1 MSFYGWVVILFFYI
15 PDANPLS
22 NMICKDFLLFYE
34 LWLHFFLWYCFF
46 DSRNYCIIQVREY
59 LLLWFFSKKFIVIYL
74 TYRSL
79 ILFKWIFL
87 YMMWNTSP
95 DSFICV
101 WMPCCFNTI
110 CWKHYS
116 PYWIFWYHCIT
127 YLNMNEYVYFWAQ
140 VCSLFYR
147 SSLRHSHTDLIS
159 VAL

>member
-46 DSRNYCIIQVREY
+46 NSRNYCIIQVREY
-59 LLLWFFSKKFIVIYL
+59 LLWFFSKKFIVIYL

-87 YMMWNTSP
+87 YDVKYKSK
-95 DSFICV
+95 FIHMRV
-101 WMPCCFNTI
+101 NALLFQYHLLKTLFSALNFLVSLYNLFE
-110 CWKHYS
+110 HE
-116 PYWIFWYHCIT
+116 WIRIF
-127 YLNMNEYVYFWAQ
+127 LGSSMLLVLQ
-140 VCSLFYR
+140 V
-147 SSLRHSHTDLIS
+147 
-159 VAL
+159 

>member
-1 MSFYGWVVILFFYI
+1 MVELYFFIFQMQTPYQTWFAKTFSYSMSYGFT
-15 PDANPLS
+15 
-22 NMICKDFLLFYE
+22 
-34 LWLHFFLWYCFF
+34 FLWYCF

-79 ILFKWIFL
+79 ILLNGFFV
-87 YMMWNTSP
+87 YDRNTSP

-116 PYWIFWYHCIT
+116 PYWIFGITAAT

-147 SSLRHSHTDLIS
+147 SSPRHSHTGLIS